1 MNTIEIST
9 PGIHH
14 IALRSTDL
22 SRSKKFYHDLLGFP
36 VLMENEALCIVGI
49 GNFALA
55 IKAPD
60 PSTLPSDK
68 FSPFRVG
75 LDHLALA
82 ATDPKEVERVATRLK
97 EHNVWTEG
105 PKTDPTL
112 GKYYVAF
119 KDPDGIKLEF
129 YMA

>member
-1 MNTIEIST
+1 MKAIQINT

-14 IALRSTDL
+14 VALRTTDL
-22 SRSKKFYHDLLGFP
+22 ARSKKFYNVLLGFP
-36 VLMENEALCIVGI
+36 LLLDARDLVIVGI

-60 PSTLPSDK
+60 ASTLASDN

-75 LDHLALA
+75 LDHLALTA
-82 ATDPKEVERVATRLK
+82 SDQKEIDRVAAQLK
-97 EHNVWTEG
+97 ENNVWTEG
-105 PKTDPTL
+105 PKVDSTL

-119 KDPDGIKLEF
+119 KDPDGIKLEL
-129 YMA
+129 YLV

>member
-1 MNTIEIST
+1 MKPIKITT

-14 IALRSTDL
+14 VALRATDL
-22 SRSKKFYHDLLGFP
+22 VRSKKFYHDMLGFP
-36 VLMENEALCIVGI
+36 VLLETDSLCIVGI

-60 PSTLPSDK
+60 QSTPASDK

-82 ATDPKEVERVATRLK
+82 ANDQKEIDRVAALLK
-97 EHNVWTEG
+97 ENEVWTEG
-105 PKTDPTL
+105 PKVDATL

-119 KDPDGIKLEF
+119 KDPDGIKLEL
-129 YMA
+129 YHV